1 MHFQTKS
8 VLAAATGILIL
19 ILLVTLQHHGR
30 FPFVRSGQ
38 GQSEEVKVRDLQ
50 LHRNANSVA
59 GLYGYFYRGF

>member
-1 MHFQTKS
+1 MHFQIKS
-8 VLAAATGILIL
+8 VLAVATGILIL
-19 ILLVTLQHHGR
+19 IILVSLQQHER

-38 GQSEEVKVRDLQ
+38 PEEVKVRDLQ

>member
-1 MHFQTKS
+1 MHFQIKS
-8 VLAAATGILIL
+8 VLAVATGILIL
-19 ILLVTLQHHGR
+19 IILVSLQQHER

-38 GQSEEVKVRDLQ
+38 GQPEEVKVRDLQ